1 MNINFVGSE
10 LLLKES
16 FFGLGIM
23 ALVAICNV
31 YAFAAVALAYRNRL
45 KTATYRGKHIEI
57 LRFSLYT
64 MLLVVGMFL
73 SLTVW
78 VVALSLFEIVSNW
91 EAAVLL
97 TVSFFTSVGNF
108 SQDLPFGWRLIPSL
122 IAFSGLFSF
131 AWATASS
138 IGMAHQLLIY
148 LDKHKDL

>member
-1 MNINFVGSE
+1 
-10 LLLKES
+10 
-16 FFGLGIM
+16 
-23 ALVAICNV
+23 
-31 YAFAAVALAYRNRL
+31 
-45 KTATYRGKHIEI
+45 
-57 LRFSLYT
+57 
-64 MLLVVGMFL
+64 MLLIVGMFL